1 MTAGLGHDGRA
12 QGLYGRI
19 VDCNRFV
26 LGQFRPLEAFDAQG
40 MALRIGAVHR
50 AVVPRLAAFPDLFA
64 TDGDG
69 LWLGR
74 PGMPSAELT
83 AALDVAMRSLYD
95 RDRRGFGRWTGE
107 PAPVLADWDG
117 PVLFDVERAA
127 HGLLGIKV
135 RGVHVN
141 GFTRGADG
149 RLRLWLARRS
159 RDLAHHPGLLDQIAA
174 GFLASGTDPR
184 RAAEDEAAEEAGI
197 DGALAA
203 RLRQVSSISYC
214 LQFDWN
220 LVPGAVFIFDLELP
234 ADFRPENRD
243 GEVEGF
249 ELLTLPE
256 VMERLQQPRIF
267 KFDCALV
274 ALDFLARHGALEGH
288 PDYLRIIQGLH
299 VRGPWDGPVQ
309 GGQS

>member
-19 VDCNRFV
+19 VDCNRFDM
-26 LGQFRPLEAFDAQG
+26 GQFRPLVAFDAQG
-40 MALRIGAVHR
+40 MALRVGAVHR
-50 AVVPRLAAFPDLFA
+50 AVAPRLESFRELFA
-64 TDGDG
+64 ADGDV
-69 LWLGR
+69 LRLGR
-74 PGMPSAELT
+74 PGMPSAAVT
-83 AALDVAMRSLYD
+83 AALDAAMRALYD

-127 HGLLGIKV
+127 HGLLGVKV

-141 GFTRGADG
+141 GFTRGPDG
-149 RLRLWLARRS
+149 AIRLWLARRS

-174 GFLASGTDPR
+174 GFLASGTAPR
-184 RAAEDEAAEEAGI
+184 RAAEEEAAEEAGI
-197 DGALAA
+197 DGALAG

-234 ADFRPENRD
+234 PGFRPENRD

-256 VMERLQQPRIF
+256 VMERLQAPRIF

-299 VRGPWDGPVQ
+299 VRGPWDGPLQ